1 MVMMFNDDFTP
12 MDFVVDILETIF
24 FKSQA
29 EAEAIMLK
37 VHHEEKAVVGTYSY
51 GEVTA
56 LEAGCELHGFEG
68 PLPCLLLEWAD
79 LGSLQD
85 MIARG
90 PMDQFE
96 AQNVLS
102 QVPFGLY
109 ELHRLPPWGVLH
121 RVIKPGNILGF
132 TGSSDPKNPKIKLTD
147 FGVALERTVT
157 DWDEYVGR
165 FEAIQDVE
173 VMPRVSG
180 AVTRIGFREGLEVA
194 KGTLLFEIDPRPY
207 RAALAQ
213 AQASVAAARA
223 TLANAQ
229 TELARARSLLDQQA
243 VSKEEYEQKLAAV
256 RSGEANLAS
265 AQAAV
270 RARALDVEFTQV
282 RAPVSG
288 RVSDKR
294 VALGDYVTS
303 GQTLLTRIVSVNP
316 IWFTFDGA
324 EAFYLKY
331 IRQARSGE
339 RASSR
344 YAPNP
349 VEIQLADENDYRWR
363 GRMVFVDNA
372 IDTGSGTIRA
382 HAEVAN
388 PDGFLVPGMFGRAR
402 LLGSGSYR
410 AMLIP
415 DEAIVTDQTRR
426 IVYVI
431 GKDGKTAPRN
441 VETGPLVE
449 GLRVVK
455 TGLTP
460 RDRVVLDGL
469 ARLQPGVPVN
479 ARMTQI
485 KPRAKNDA
493 PVANPIETPQPAEA
507 TAS

>member
-1 MVMMFNDDFTP
+1 MRDTRGIIGLAAAAM
-12 MDFVVDILETIF
+12 LALGGCAE
-24 FKSQA
+24 QA
-29 EAEAIMLK
+29 PPPPPK
-37 VHHEEKAVVGTYSY
+37 PSVAVAY
-51 GEVTA
+51 
-56 LEAGCELHGFEG
+56 
-68 PLPCLLLEWAD
+68 PLQRE
-79 LGSLQD
+79 
-85 MIARG
+85 
-90 PMDQFE
+90 
-96 AQNVLS
+96 
-102 QVPFGLY
+102 
-109 ELHRLPPWGVLH
+109 
-121 RVIKPGNILGF
+121 
-132 TGSSDPKNPKIKLTD
+132 
-147 FGVALERTVT
+147 VT
-157 DWDEYVGR
+157 DWDDYVGR
-165 FEAIQDVE
+165 FEAIQDVQ

-180 AVTRIGFREGLEVA
+180 PITRIGFREGVEVG
-194 KGTLLFEIDPRPY
+194 KGSLLFEIDPRPY

-213 AQASVAAARA
+213 AQASVVSSRAR
-223 TLANAQ
+223 LANAR
-229 TELARARSLLDQQA
+229 TELARARSLLAQQA

-256 RSGEANLAS
+256 RTGEADVSA

-270 RARALDVEFTQV
+270 SARALDVEFTSV
-282 RAPVSG
+282 RAPVGG

-331 IRQARSGE
+331 IRQARTGE

-349 VEIQLADENDYRWR
+349 VEIQLADESGYRWR

-388 PDGFLVPGMFGRAR
+388 ADGFLVPGMFGRAR

-431 GKDGKTAPRN
+431 DREGKTAPRN
-441 VETGPLVE
+441 VETGPMVE

-460 RDRVVLDGL
+460 RDRIVLDGL
-469 ARLQPGVPVN
+469 ARLQPGTPVD

-493 PVANPIETPQPAEA
+493 PVANPITSPQPAEA